1 MLFFLL
7 FYPLFLLQKSMIQER
22 KRNYAKR
29 RAEGISEVSQSG
41 NVPPQA
47 VDIENAVLGAM
58 MVNSESVDQVMDLLT
73 PLSFYDLK
81 NRTIFEAMLELF
93 NARSP
98 IDMLTVVDKLRRN
111 KSLEIAG
118 GPARLASLTQQVG
131 AGANVEYYVRILQQ
145 KTIQRNLIDVSY
157 GILKDAFDPS
167 VAVDDLVG
175 KAQDSVYKAI
185 AGNLK
190 NPYRHVSEV
199 INASVERIERVQ
211 KSSGVT
217 GVHSGFHKID

>member
-1 MLFFLL
+1 
-7 FYPLFLLQKSMIQER
+7 MIQER